1 MRNRNIVS
9 LLTLALCFCMVML
22 YGQHSKKSSSR
33 SSNSQ
38 RRVPVLY
45 IPADSIAV
53 DMSLSRPPSY
63 VVEGKKTKI
72 GHTLPDSSR
81 QWLVNDISFSISY
94 RPQGKRTLPL
104 VLENL
109 KVEIYIF
116 APGPSRDG
124 VSYRWLCGVQK
135 LQCVVVEPEQQRTR
149 KYWASLFLPASYVYL
164 HFPLERGKYN
174 LRVLEGVVI
183 ISDKD
188 NNILGR
194 KAFGYRTQLTVSR
207 AKALV
212 DASAQLRGKKTK
224 NQVKLWP
231 REKTPWACLESE
243 RFEWPAVEDDQEV
256 KPAQGNKA
264 PAAPAGNADKE
275 IGE

>member
-1 MRNRNIVS
+1 MN
-9 LLTLALCFCMVML
+9 
-22 YGQHSKKSSSR
+22 
-33 SSNSQ
+33 
-38 RRVPVLY
+38 
-45 IPADSIAV
+45 
-53 DMSLSRPPSY
+53 LSRPPIY
-63 VVEGKKTKI
+63 VIEGKKTRI
-72 GHTLPDSSR
+72 GHSVPDSFR
-81 QWLVNDISFSISY
+81 LWLVNDISFGISY
-94 RPQGKRTLPL
+94 RPQGKRSVPL

-116 APGPSRDG
+116 APGPARDG
-124 VSYRWLCGVQK
+124 VKYRWLCGVQK
-135 LQCVVVEPEQQRTR
+135 LQCIVVNPEQTMR
-149 KYWASLFLPASYVYL
+149 KYWASLFLHPAYVYL

-174 LRVLEGVVI
+174 LKVLEGVVI

-194 KAFGYRTQLTVSR
+194 KAFGFRTKLTVNR

-212 DASAQLRGKKTK
+212 DAVAQLRGKKTK

-243 RFEWPAVEDDQEV
+243 RFEWPAVEDDHEF

-264 PAAPAGNADKE
+264 PAASAASAGNEDKE